1 MWVITSIRR
10 YTGIVPAYCTCGTLL
25 VEDARFCHKC
35 GRPTREEFIEP
46 DEQPEAVAPPPLPQ
60 AAMPPAAA
68 PEIGFQNKVAVR
80 IAVLLAGPMYLLIN
94 FLAILPAGIFFVF
107 MGLFATG
114 VISVMMYRQRT
125 GIGLSVI
132 SGARLGWIAGVFV
145 FVIAL
150 VMLTFVFAIANSGDF
165 AHDMQEQLKRQGQS
179 AADIEKVVEFLSNPA
194 AVLMLLATFFV
205 MITTVPSL
213 GGALGAKLFDSKE
226 QS

>member
-1 MWVITSIRR
+1 
-10 YTGIVPAYCTCGTLL
+10 
-25 VEDARFCHKC
+25 
-35 GRPTREEFIEP
+35 
-46 DEQPEAVAPPPLPQ
+46 
-60 AAMPPAAA
+60 MPPAAA